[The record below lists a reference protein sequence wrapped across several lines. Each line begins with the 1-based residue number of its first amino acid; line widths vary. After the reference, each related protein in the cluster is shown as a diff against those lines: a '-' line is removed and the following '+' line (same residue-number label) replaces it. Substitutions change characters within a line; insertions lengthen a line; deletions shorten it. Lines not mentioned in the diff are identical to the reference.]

1 MWQKTQQSLWKSNTT
16 NYSKWEYFI
25 SDSEEEVDKQP
36 ILPKNDP
43 NFMALEADLEQRK
56 QRKQKDHSEA
66 NKLKEK
72 GNKLMKEGNYEEA
85 MHKYTLAL

>member
-1 MWQKTQQSLWKSNTT
+1 
-16 NYSKWEYFI
+16 
-25 SDSEEEVDKQP
+25 
-36 ILPKNDP
+36 
-43 NFMALEADLEQRK
+43 MALEADLEQRK